1 MLTNRGVRTND
12 ESAASGRVSSP
23 PRIAPAAGPDIR
35 AALRVLAEALP
46 PSAVVPVPRETLLDL
61 LDVHAPCV
69 VPATAPTPDRL
80 LSAEEAAQ
88 LLGVSPRWLYQHGAR
103 QSFTHKLGRRTVRYS
118 ERGLM
123 KWKDRQRGDRAP

>member
-1 MLTNRGVRTND
+1 MTTLKLD
-12 ESAASGRVSSP
+12 LPSSP
-23 PRIAPAAGPDIR
+23 AAPDIR

-46 PSAVVPVPRETLLDL
+46 PSAAVPVPRETLLDL

-69 VPATAPTPDRL
+69 VPAAAPTPDRL

-88 LLGVSPRWLYQHGAR
+88 LLGVSPRWLYRHGAR

-123 KWKDRQRGDRAP
+123 KWKDRQRGDRTP